1 MTAKP
6 APAHPE
12 DPTDLDFTALVEEP
26 EEGPPPPPPPPP
38 PGGGAPPTPEFE
50 ENALIGAAALGE
62 EGFHVVLV
70 RPRSGG
76 PSNHVVMIVDDDAP
90 TAELAAHVLRKAGYQ
105 AVVALGARDAARLMS
120 RVGPPGL
127 LLLDVEMPEMNGLD
141 FLRRIRRH
149 KRLFDTPVV
158 LFTAH
163 AAQVDI
169 VRGLQAGADGYI
181 AKPIA
186 ASALVAAVREVLGH

>member
-1 MTAKP
+1 MSGTLTP

-12 DPTDLDFTALVEEP
+12 DPFDLDFTSLVEGPSEP
-26 EEGPPPPPPPPP
+26 PAP
-38 PGGGAPPTPEFE
+38 PPTPEQD
-50 ENALIGAAALGE
+50 ENALIGANALGE

-70 RPRSGG
+70 RPRAGS

-105 AVVALGARDAARLMS
+105 TVVALNPHEAARLMS
-120 RVGPPGL
+120 RVGAPEM
-127 LLLDVEMPEMNGLD
+127 LLLDVEMPGMNGLE

-163 AAQVDI
+163 SAQVDI

-181 AKPIA
+181 AKPIS
-186 ASALVAAVREVLGH
+186 ASALVAAVRSVLGH